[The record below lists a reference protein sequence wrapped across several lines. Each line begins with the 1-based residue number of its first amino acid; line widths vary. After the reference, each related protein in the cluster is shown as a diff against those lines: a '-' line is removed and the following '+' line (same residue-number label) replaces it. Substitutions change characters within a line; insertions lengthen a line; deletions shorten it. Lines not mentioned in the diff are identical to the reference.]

1 MVEIKWVMNILTRDT
16 VAEDSKLL
24 RHRIEAVVEAG
35 SDFFK

>member
-1 MVEIKWVMNILTRDT
+1 MTILTRDT

-24 RHRIEAVVEAG
+24 RRHIKAVVEAV